1 MNSVIE
7 NMLTRRSVRK
17 FTEQKISS
25 EDLDMILKTGIYAP
39 SGMNMQTIR
48 LIAVTDRKKIQQ
60 LAELTGRKLGREGYD
75 FYKPD
80 VLIIPTNERE
90 SRWGVE
96 DNACAMENIFLAARS
111 YGVGSVWITQMQ
123 NITDR
128 PAVRALLDEIGVPA
142 DHVIYGVAALGYA
155 DPSVPVEPKER
166 TGKVVYVK

>member
-48 LIAVTDRKKIQQ
+48 LTAVTDRKKIQK
-60 LAELTGRKLGREGYD
+60 LAELTGCKLGREGYD

-80 VLIIPTNERE
+80 VLIIPTKERE

-96 DNACAMENIFLAARS
+96 DNACAMENMFLAAHS
-111 YGVGSVWITQMQ
+111 LGIGSVWINQLR
-123 NITDR
+123 DVCDE
-128 PAVRALLDEIGVPA
+128 PEVRGLLREWGIPD
-142 DHVIYGVAALGYA
+142 DHVIYGAAALGYA
-155 DPSVPVEPKER
+155 AEGSVNESPEKTGVINIVE
-166 TGKVVYVK
+166 